1 MGSTATRGATS
12 ASTEEGLEWGGT
24 PAEPEERSLLM
35 TGIQYSRNTTV
46 RNPAYFRV
54 PMPGVRLDRRP
65 GTKPG
70 ERVLDQR
77 PEQGDEPERHD
88 RANQSVGDEDAEAT
102 LRRQQR
108 LPECLLRLVAK
119 YDRQHQ
125 RRQGIIALL
134 QGVADDAE
142 HQHHHHVEGRVVHG
156 VGADCA

>member
-1 MGSTATRGATS
+1 MFTSEYSSSLACSLPFSNLVNMVRSEAISSALAFSVIRRGATS

-77 PEQGDEPERHD
+77 
-88 RANQSVGDEDAEAT
+88 
-102 LRRQQR
+102 
-108 LPECLLRLVAK
+108 
-119 YDRQHQ
+119 
-125 RRQGIIALL
+125 
-134 QGVADDAE
+134 
-142 HQHHHHVEGRVVHG
+142 
-156 VGADCA
+156 